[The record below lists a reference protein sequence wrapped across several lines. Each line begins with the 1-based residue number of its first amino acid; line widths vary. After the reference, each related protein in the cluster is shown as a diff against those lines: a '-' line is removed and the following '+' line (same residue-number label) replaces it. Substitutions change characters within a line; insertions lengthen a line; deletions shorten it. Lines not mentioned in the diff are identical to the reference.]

1 MAGGKKETP
10 RQRMIGMM
18 YLVLTALLALN
29 VSRSVLEKFV
39 FINSTLEK
47 TVVEGQTKNNE
58 TLASI
63 EKQVEDSG
71 NRPKDVAVMKKAQDI
86 RKKTGEVLS
95 QLETYKDEIIKATG
109 GRDEDGNFNDVAN
122 EEKVA
127 NLLLKGKDPKADEMK
142 ELLNN
147 YSLYLSEASGLKF
160 SPLALDAKE
169 IRFLPRMK
177 IKIKKILKRSLLRKH
192 PCLPH
197 WPKLASLQRR

>member
-71 NRPKDVAVMKKAQDI
+71 NKKRRILEKKPAKYFLNWRPIKMKLLRQQEAGMKMEISMMLPMKK
-86 RKKTGEVLS
+86 K
-95 QLETYKDEIIKATG
+95 
-109 GRDEDGNFNDVAN
+109 
-122 EEKVA
+122 
-127 NLLLKGKDPKADEMK
+127 
-142 ELLNN
+142 
-147 YSLYLSEASGLKF
+147 
-160 SPLALDAKE
+160 
-169 IRFLPRMK
+169 
-177 IKIKKILKRSLLRKH
+177 
-192 PCLPH
+192 
-197 WPKLASLQRR
+197 